1 VEAFLNDWEKVPEEN
16 EGTVGRSSAM
26 IDFLKRLFDRLPI
39 APEKR
44 EVFNLPNT
52 ISMLRI
58 GVIPV
63 LFFLLLSPGKVMS
76 LVIAILFIAAALT
89 DLLDGYIAR
98 KYQIVT
104 TMGKFLDPI
113 ADKLIVNTAMIMMIP
128 ISRIPAWIVAVI
140 VIRDFAVDGIRN
152 IASSN
157 GIVIQASPL
166 GKRKTLCQIFA
177 VSALMIHY
185 PFIGA
190 DAHVVGM
197 VILYIALILTVVS
210 GTEYFVKFYRTSI
223 QKN

>member
-1 VEAFLNDWEKVPEEN
+1 
-16 EGTVGRSSAM
+16 
-26 IDFLKRLFDRLPI
+26 
-39 APEKR
+39 
-44 EVFNLPNT
+44 
-52 ISMLRI
+52 
-58 GVIPV
+58 
-63 LFFLLLSPGKVMS
+63 MS

-113 ADKLIVNTAMIMMIP
+113 ADKLIVNTAMILMIP
-128 ISRIPAWIVAVI
+128 IGRIPAWIVAVI
-140 VIRDFAVDGIRN
+140 VIRDFAVDGIRT
-152 IASSN
+152 IASSKR
-157 GIVIQASPL
+157 IFIQASPL

-190 DAHVVGM
+190 DAHMVGM

-210 GTEYFVKFYRTSI
+210 GIDYFIKFYRTSMTAS
-223 QKN
+223 

>member
-1 VEAFLNDWEKVPEEN
+1 
-16 EGTVGRSSAM
+16 M
-26 IDFLKRLFDRLPI
+26 IDYLMRLFDRLPI
-39 APEKR
+39 APDKK

-58 GVIPV
+58 GVIPI
-63 LFFLLLSPGKVMS
+63 LFYLLLSPGKVMS
-76 LVIAILFIAAALT
+76 LVIAVLFIAAALT

-98 KYQIVT
+98 KYRIIT

-113 ADKLIVNTAMIMMIP
+113 ADKLIVNTAMILMIP
-128 ISRIPAWIVAVI
+128 IHRIPAWIVAVI
-140 VIRDFAVDGIRN
+140 IIRDFAVDGLRH

-157 GIVIQASPL
+157 GIIIQASQL

-190 DAHVVGM
+190 DAHSVGM
-197 VILYIALILTVVS
+197 VILYIALVLTVLS
-210 GTEYFVKFYRTSI
+210 GAEYFSKFYKTNLW
-223 QKN
+223 KK

>member
-1 VEAFLNDWEKVPEEN
+1 
-16 EGTVGRSSAM
+16 M
-26 IDFLKRLFDRLPI
+26 IDFLKQLFDRLPI

-58 GVIPV
+58 GVIPI
-63 LFFLLLSPGKVMS
+63 LFFLLLDPGKVMS

-185 PFIGA
+185 PFFGLNA
-190 DAHVVGM
+190 RFVGM

-210 GTEYFVKFYRTSI
+210 GIEYFVKFYRTSI